1 MNFDVEQLDL
11 MPGWLEKLLSLKP
24 DFVYLALHG
33 VPGEDGTVQ
42 GVLELLG
49 LPYNGSGVL
58 ASALA
63 MDKSLAKVHFAKAGL
78 DVAQEKIFAPG
89 ALPTSAQNVGLDF
102 PLVVK
107 PVEGGSSL
115 GVGIAHSANEWAK
128 AAEVAGRYGQRV
140 MVEEFIPGRELTVV
154 VMGNK
159 ALGVTE
165 ILPADGEG
173 FYDYDAKYADGG
185 SVHNFPA
192 DLPEN
197 IYEKLKTDAVTAH
210 NSLGC
215 RGLTRVDF
223 RYDET
228 SGRTVVLEVNTLPGF
243 TPTSLAPEMA
253 GKCGISF
260 NDLVKWGME
269 ESLCQNTNVA

>member
-1 MNFDVEQLDL
+1 LVEDIKKVVVLFGGPSSERAISQISAKAISRALTEMNFDVEQLDL

-115 GVGIAHSANEWAK
+115 G
-128 AAEVAGRYGQRV
+128 
-140 MVEEFIPGRELTVV
+140 
-154 VMGNK
+154 
-159 ALGVTE
+159 
-165 ILPADGEG
+165 
-173 FYDYDAKYADGG
+173 
-185 SVHNFPA
+185 
-192 DLPEN
+192 
-197 IYEKLKTDAVTAH
+197 
-210 NSLGC
+210 
-215 RGLTRVDF
+215 
-223 RYDET
+223 
-228 SGRTVVLEVNTLPGF
+228 
-243 TPTSLAPEMA
+243 
-253 GKCGISF
+253 
-260 NDLVKWGME
+260 
-269 ESLCQNTNVA
+269 